1 MWLFCILKPD
11 IVHSQP
17 VCKILD
23 YGKYRFEQRKK
34 EKENRKI
41 SVRLNDEAN
50 KKVIDAVNKG
60 ISKSK
65 FINNAIIG
73 CNTTNIG
80 ELRTAMTHICNVQTE
95 LELITDMT
103 TKNEIRK
110 EPNGLCLALKSSLS
124 PM

>member
-1 MWLFCILKPD
+1 M
-11 IVHSQP
+11 
-17 VCKILD
+17 
-23 YGKYRFEQRKK
+23 KK
-34 EKENRKI
+34 EKADRKI

-60 ISKSK
+60 ISKSE

-80 ELRTAMTHICNVQTE
+80 ELRTAMTHICNIQTE

-103 TKNEIRK
+103 TKMRLERS
-110 EPNGLCLALKSSLS
+110 LMDYAL
-124 PM
+124 P

>member
-1 MWLFCILKPD
+1 M
-11 IVHSQP
+11 
-17 VCKILD
+17 
-23 YGKYRFEQRKK
+23 KK
-34 EKENRKI
+34 GKENRKI
-41 SVRLNDEAN
+41 SVRLSDEAYE
-50 KKVIDAVNKG
+50 KVINAVNGG
-60 ISKSK
+60 INKSK

-80 ELRTAMTHICNVQTE
+80 ELRTAMTHICNIQTE

-110 EPNGLCLALKSSLS
+110 ELNGLCLALKSSLS

>member
-1 MWLFCILKPD
+1 M
-11 IVHSQP
+11 
-17 VCKILD
+17 
-23 YGKYRFEQRKK
+23 KK
-34 EKENRKI
+34 EKDDRKI
-41 SVRLNDEAN
+41 SVRLNNEAY
-50 KKVIDAVNKG
+50 KKVTDAVNNG

-65 FINNAIIG
+65 YINNAIIG

-80 ELRTAMTHICNVQTE
+80 KLRAAMAHICNIQTE

-110 EPNGLCLALKSSLS
+110 ELNGLCLALKSSLS

>member
-1 MWLFCILKPD
+1 MN
-11 IVHSQP
+11 
-17 VCKILD
+17 
-23 YGKYRFEQRKK
+23 K

-50 KKVIDAVNKG
+50 KKVIDVVNKG
-60 ISKSK
+60 ISKSE
-65 FINNAIIG
+65 FINNVIIG

-80 ELRTAMTHICNVQTE
+80 ELRTAMTHICNIQIE

-110 EPNGLCLALKSSLS
+110 ELNGLCLALKSSPG

>member
-1 MWLFCILKPD
+1 M
-11 IVHSQP
+11 
-17 VCKILD
+17 
-23 YGKYRFEQRKK
+23 KK
-34 EKENRKI
+34 EKADRKI

-60 ISKSK
+60 ISKRE

-80 ELRTAMTHICNVQTE
+80 ELRTAMTHICNIQTE

-110 EPNGLCLALKSSLS
+110 ELNGLCHALRQS
-124 PM
+124 PKAM

>member
-1 MWLFCILKPD
+1 M
-11 IVHSQP
+11 
-17 VCKILD
+17 
-23 YGKYRFEQRKK
+23 KK

-60 ISKSK
+60 ISKSE

-80 ELRTAMTHICNVQTE
+80 ELRTAMTHICNIQTE
-95 LELITDMT
+95 LELIADITA
-103 TKNEIRK
+103 KNNIRK
-110 EPNGLCLALKSSLS
+110 ELNKLCHALR
-124 PM
+124 

>member
-1 MWLFCILKPD
+1 M
-11 IVHSQP
+11 
-17 VCKILD
+17 
-23 YGKYRFEQRKK
+23 KK
-34 EKENRKI
+34 EKDDRKI
-41 SVRLNDEAN
+41 SVRLNDKAN

-60 ISKSK
+60 ISKSE
-65 FINNAIIG
+65 FINNAIIE

-80 ELRTAMTHICNVQTE
+80 ELRTAMTHICNIQTE

-110 EPNGLCLALKSSLS
+110 ELNGRCLALKSSRS

>member
-1 MWLFCILKPD
+1 M
-11 IVHSQP
+11 
-17 VCKILD
+17 
-23 YGKYRFEQRKK
+23 KK
-34 EKENRKI
+34 EKADRKI

-60 ISKSK
+60 ISKSE

-73 CNTTNIG
+73 CNTTNI
-80 ELRTAMTHICNVQTE
+80 QTE

-110 EPNGLCLALKSSLS
+110 ELNGLCLALKSSLS

>member
-1 MWLFCILKPD
+1 MN
-11 IVHSQP
+11 
-17 VCKILD
+17 
-23 YGKYRFEQRKK
+23 K

-50 KKVIDAVNKG
+50 KRVIDAVNKG
-60 ISKSK
+60 ISKSE

-80 ELRTAMTHICNVQTE
+80 ELRAAMTHICNIQTE

-110 EPNGLCLALKSSLS
+110 ELNGLCLALKSSLS

>member
-1 MWLFCILKPD
+1 M
-11 IVHSQP
+11 
-17 VCKILD
+17 
-23 YGKYRFEQRKK
+23 KK
-34 EKENRKI
+34 EKEDRKI

-60 ISKSK
+60 ISKSE
-65 FINNAIIG
+65 FINNTIIG

-80 ELRTAMTHICNVQTE
+80 ESRTAMAHICNIQTE

-110 EPNGLCLALKSSLS
+110 ELNGLCHALR
-124 PM
+124 